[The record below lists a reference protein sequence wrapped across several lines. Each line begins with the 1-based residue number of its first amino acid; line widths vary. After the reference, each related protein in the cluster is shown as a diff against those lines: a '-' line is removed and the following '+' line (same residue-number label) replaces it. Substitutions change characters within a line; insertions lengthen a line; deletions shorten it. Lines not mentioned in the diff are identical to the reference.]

1 MVTLK
6 DWSFNDLG
14 VAQKV
19 ARPAGGGAANRAEP
33 QVPQVSQR
41 THMGMGRINP
51 FFSGIYDWLVV
62 LEHILIIDD

>member
-19 ARPAGGGAANRAEP
+19 ARPAAGGAANRAEP
-33 QVPQVSQR
+33 QVPQVSQ
-41 THMGMGRINP
+41 
-51 FFSGIYDWLVV
+51 
-62 LEHILIIDD
+62 